1 MLVVFAVCSLVT
13 PTQVSYAW
21 RMARLFTSRE
31 FISYFAEE
39 DGEGLSEVI
48 FPGSEDEL
56 GMDEELDAD
65 SEPDFEPLEIL
76 EG

>member
-1 MLVVFAVCSLVT
+1 MS
-13 PTQVSYAW
+13 
-21 RMARLFTSRE
+21 RLFTSRE
-31 FISYFAEE
+31 VISFFGGE

-48 FPGSEDEL
+48 FPGSDDEL

-65 SEPDFEPLEIL
+65 SEPDFEPLQVP